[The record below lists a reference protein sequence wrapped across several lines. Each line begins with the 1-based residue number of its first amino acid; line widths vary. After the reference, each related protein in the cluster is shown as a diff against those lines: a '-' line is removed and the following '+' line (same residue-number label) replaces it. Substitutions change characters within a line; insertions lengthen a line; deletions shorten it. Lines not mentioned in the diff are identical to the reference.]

1 MKYGYYD
8 KSNGV
13 FGIVED
19 DIVLKHEIIKSP
31 AIGNIYRAKLGKRL
45 DFMNANEVSLED
57 FEGLIFDRDRLKKKS
72 DPLLVQL
79 ESYGYDDKKP
89 KLTEKIILKG
99 KYIIIDPNSKYVNI
113 SSNIKEMSVRKDF
126 INIFK
131 SKKYGM
137 IIRTSAQNNKQ
148 EAIDEYDELEV
159 QMDNILSQKNF
170 MPIPKLIYENKIDV
184 LNELMGVASI
194 YTNDFASK
202 DLSKVRYDRDYTY
215 EQDSTLQKNISQSK
229 QRKVS
234 VNGAELVFDELEAL
248 TFIDVNSSKIKVKE
262 DKIANAAYVNELVLR
277 KILSQIVLRKIA
289 GIVIIDFIRSDKGNM
304 DKLIE
309 LLWLEVEKFNIKLRD
324 CSYTNSGLMELI
336 IKR

>member
-262 DKIANAAYVNELVLR
+262 DKIANAAYVNELVLK

>member
-215 EQDSTLQKNISQSK
+215 EQDGTLQKNISQSK